1 MNDYSERSSISVA
14 SHATNAFHNSNTAFN
29 CSTHSL
35 LDSGIVHIVQT
46 KEPKSQKKR
55 RARGRTVTFPD
66 TPEQLA
72 QVVEEIMNRGDL
84 TEDDRSALW
93 FCSDEYLVL
102 KCDTR
107 MESLASERDGL
118 AKALLEGVY
127 TEKSRQSQDK
137 LNRWVAEVGPERRGL
152 EKSINQSLADAR
164 QNAQFQSIM
173 DVLKAQDEMILK
185 ARRPM
190 SSVRTT
196 SSSTAASLD
205 DEAIRKVY
213 TKATRASRHFARMMA
228 KADAMAVGTSPD
240 AVGDAV
246 TITEKRSSRN
256 KPRLEKQEKS
266 TGTLSDSH
274 SVAGS
279 VSKRKSSSKEKK
291 TKGSK
296 GKSSKDGKDKKDQ
309 EKCDKEKDPKH
320 KLTLKQKYKETKA
333 GIIARIPRIA

>member
-1 MNDYSERSSISVA
+1 
-14 SHATNAFHNSNTAFN
+14 
-29 CSTHSL
+29 
-35 LDSGIVHIVQT
+35 
-46 KEPKSQKKR
+46 
-55 RARGRTVTFPD
+55 
-66 TPEQLA
+66 
-72 QVVEEIMNRGDL
+72 MNREDL
-84 TEDDRSALW
+84 TEEDRSALW
-93 FCSDEYLVL
+93 FCADEYLVL

-127 TEKSRQSQDK
+127 AEKSRQSQVK
-137 LNRWVAEVGPERRGL
+137 LNRWVAEMGPERRGL
-152 EKSINQSLADAR
+152 ERSVNQSLADAR

-190 SSVRTT
+190 SHVHSTT
-196 SSSTAASLD
+196 TAATSLD
-205 DEAIRKVY
+205 DEAVRKVY

-228 KADAMAVGTSPD
+228 KADALAAGTNPE
-240 AVGDAV
+240 AVGDA
-246 TITEKRSSRN
+246 TALTEKRSSRTN
-256 KPRLEKQEKS
+256 KPRLEKQELS

-274 SVAGS
+274 SVVSSA
-279 VSKRKSSSKEKK
+279 SKRKSSSKDKK

-296 GKSSKDGKDKKDQ
+296 GKSSKDKKDNEKNDKEKDPKHKKKDK
-309 EKCDKEKDPKH
+309 EKNDKEKDPKH